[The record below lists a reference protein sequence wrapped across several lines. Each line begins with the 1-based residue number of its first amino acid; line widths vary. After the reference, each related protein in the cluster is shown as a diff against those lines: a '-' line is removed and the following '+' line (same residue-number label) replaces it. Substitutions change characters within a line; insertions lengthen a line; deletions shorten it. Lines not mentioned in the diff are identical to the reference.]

1 MKAKAL
7 DNLKVAQELIN
18 KKEACSNT
26 VSIHCSYYA
35 VLQYMKYILA
45 HTDDPI
51 SYHEQTQQTKHQSS
65 HEYVIIEIKQRISH
79 PRDAR
84 DFVQDVRDLKKDRV
98 EADYSERQFSLDES
112 LTCRDQANRL
122 ISKLKRYFGDI

>member
-1 MKAKAL
+1 
-7 DNLKVAQELIN
+7 
-18 KKEACSNT
+18 
-26 VSIHCSYYA
+26 
-35 VLQYMKYILA
+35 MKYILA

-65 HEYVIIEIKQRISH
+65 HEYVIIEIKQRNFTPQRCKGFCS
-79 PRDAR
+79 RCER
-84 DFVQDVRDLKKDRV
+84 FEKDRV

>member
-1 MKAKAL
+1 M
-7 DNLKVAQELIN
+7 
-18 KKEACSNT
+18 
-26 VSIHCSYYA
+26 
-35 VLQYMKYILA
+35 
-45 HTDDPI
+45 
-51 SYHEQTQQTKHQSS
+51 
-65 HEYVIIEIKQRISH
+65 IIEIKQRISH

-112 LTCRDQANRL
+112 LTCKDQANRL